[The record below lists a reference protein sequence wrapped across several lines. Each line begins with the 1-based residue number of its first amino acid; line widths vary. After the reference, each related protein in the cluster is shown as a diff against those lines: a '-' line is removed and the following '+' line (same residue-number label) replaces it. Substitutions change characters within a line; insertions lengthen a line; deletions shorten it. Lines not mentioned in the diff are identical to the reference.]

1 MTRRSHV
8 GQSAER
14 SRFASD
20 QKANVAAGMTLRQ
33 YTHGTPHWLSSAC
46 ASTVTLRK
54 SMSLLP
60 MLWIEAVTVRRP
72 WGCRTRGGEKHKG
85 RMNQAR

>member
-1 MTRRSHV
+1 MTRRSHA

-20 QKANVAAGMTLRQ
+20 QNANVAAGMTLRQ
-33 YTHGTPHWLSSAC
+33 YTHGTPRWLSSAC
-46 ASTVTLRK
+46 DSTLTLRRP
-54 SMSLLP
+54 MSGLPELLT
-60 MLWIEAVTVRRP
+60 EAVTVRRL
-72 WGCRTRGGEKHKG
+72 WACRTRGGEKHKG